1 MEYFHVQHILFGTSD
16 KRKYLKNPYAER
28 KEKLGES
35 EAESHNDSELHEM
48 FFSKRKIHFGIFRK
62 TINEIKTALLFSWP
76 ASNFLEYF
84 YSCLSPFLSYVPP
97 PEIYFCKFI

>member
-35 EAESHNDSELHEM
+35 EAESHNDSDTFWYL
-48 FFSKRKIHFGIFRK
+48 
-62 TINEIKTALLFSWP
+62 
-76 ASNFLEYF
+76 
-84 YSCLSPFLSYVPP
+84 
-97 PEIYFCKFI
+97 